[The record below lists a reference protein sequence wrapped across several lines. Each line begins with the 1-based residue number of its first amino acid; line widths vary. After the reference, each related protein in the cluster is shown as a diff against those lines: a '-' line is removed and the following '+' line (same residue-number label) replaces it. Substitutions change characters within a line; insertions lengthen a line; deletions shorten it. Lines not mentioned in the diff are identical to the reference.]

1 MKRTLSSVSVILVL
15 VMLLSMAAPMTA
27 SAVGDEITV
36 KDLTAHIYNM
46 EDTETMQ
53 CLFKSSMPDMAFI
66 STVDYLKHVYV
77 DEPTEEKNA
86 DGTYTITNPKGTM
99 VIDPQKDT
107 LHFDNFEDFIS
118 AEKNA
123 EGTEL
128 DAPYIREY
136 TPVNEG
142 EVNGLDLD
150 LSPYKIDVIEYDGR
164 TYFPVSSIGLL
175 FSETYNTAVYD
186 KDNVYFIH
194 TSDIVMGTCYFKN
207 TTVYDTLE
215 RSKDL
220 VELTYN
226 ELCFA
231 VDKLYGRP
239 AQAEIAEMLEEKS
252 FDETLDEYSDDTR
265 RAKELLLSE
274 STIDYVLGTAYLG
287 QILFDGGH
295 TALNYPA
302 VLAFLTPGTAV
313 YDELLEL
320 GDSEDFRDR
329 QAVDYTFKALG
340 SSQRSA
346 DMSELRSGKYANYEL
361 VKAWDDKSASKLYVA
376 GDTAVFAFDMFINEA
391 AYHFKWS
398 LDYAEEKGIKRF
410 VIDLSCNSGGSAA
423 VVMYIMAMITN
434 KDKDSYSASYRK
446 LQTLTGNITRID
458 HDMDL
463 NLDGEI
469 NALDKDVYYDFE
481 YAFITSGISY
491 SCGNLLP
498 CLARDAGFPILGE
511 RSGGGAC
518 SLLIAYTPETFY
530 YTLSSYNKIITA
542 DGNDVDSGAELDYD
556 LTKRVTDDEG
566 NESIDYSGLYDLE
579 DISRKIDMYYDVQL
593 LGDVDGDCD
602 VTVIDATVIQRVLAE
617 LPVDSYNEAAADT
630 DGDGDVTILDAT
642 FIQRFLAGLP
652 CPAGIGEEI
661 QEPATEEIEEPT
673 AIEHKLVKSVGHYLW
688 DYGNNGWQLSQT
700 TSIEYENAY
709 PVMIENLDNYDD
721 AEPSK
726 TVFEYTFDG
735 EKPAARTETDLADN
749 TVTTVTYNDGRVYD
763 YEMKYLN
770 GAFTGKRLFQ
780 YGNGGEY
787 FTMVLHDEFR
797 SGEGLFP
804 DVMMEE
810 MDSVSVTI
818 ENGLLKRT
826 TNTGIYTKWSEGE
839 EKKWVRFNGKYSA
852 DYDNDGIVSLLSAV
866 YSVTGYEEQGKFE
879 VKKENGIITEITSY
893 ISSGGGWEPYEQ
905 FVFEYNDT
913 EISPSRYATM
923 INYFITNH
931 GGNYYCYNW
940 Y

>member
-27 SAVGDEITV
+27 SAAGDEITE
-36 KDLTAHIYNM
+36 KDLSAHIYSMDNT
-46 EDTETMQ
+46 DTIQ

-66 STVDYLKHVYV
+66 STVDYLKHIYV
-77 DEPTEEKNA
+77 DEPTEEKNE

-118 AEKNA
+118 AKENA
-123 EGTEL
+123 DGTEL
-128 DAPYIREY
+128 DATYFREHA
-136 TPVNEG
+136 PINEG
-142 EVNGLDLD
+142 EINGLDLD
-150 LSPYKIDVIEYDGR
+150 LSPYKIDIIEYEGR

-175 FSETYNTAVYD
+175 FGATYNTAVYD

-194 TSDIVMGTCYFKN
+194 TSDIVMGSCYFKN
-207 TTVYDTLE
+207 TMVYDTLE

-220 VELTYN
+220 VELSYN
-226 ELCFA
+226 DLCFA

-239 AQAEIAEMLEEKS
+239 AQAEIASMLEEKS

-274 STIDYVLGTAYLG
+274 SMTDYILGTAYLG
-287 QILFDGGH
+287 QVFYDGGH
-295 TALNYPA
+295 TAINYPA
-302 VLAFLTPGTAV
+302 VLAILTPETAV
-313 YDELLEL
+313 NDELQRLV
-320 GDSEDFRDR
+320 GSEDFRDR
-329 QAVDYTFKALG
+329 QAINNTFSALTSG
-340 SSQRSA
+340 QKSA
-346 DMSELRSGKYANYEL
+346 NMSELRSGKYENYEL
-361 VKAWDDKSASKLYVA
+361 VKAWDDKSASKLYVT
-376 GDTAVFAFDMFINEA
+376 GNTAVFAFDSFINEA
-391 AYHFKWS
+391 VYNFKWS
-398 LDYAEEKGIKRF
+398 LDYAKENGIKRF

-434 KDKDSYSASYRK
+434 QDKDSYTTYYRK

-458 HDMDL
+458 CDIDL

-469 NALDKDVYYDFE
+469 NDLDKDVYYDFE

-518 SLLIAYTPETFY
+518 SLLIAYTPETFF
-530 YTLSSYNKIITA
+530 YTMSSYNKFITA
-542 DGNDVDSGAELDYD
+542 DDSDVDSGAELDYD

-579 DISRKIDMYYDVQL
+579 DISRKIDCYYDIQL
-593 LGDVDGDCD
+593 LGDADGDCD
-602 VTVIDATVIQRVLAE
+602 VTILDATVIQRMLAD

-630 DGDGDVTILDAT
+630 DSDGDVTILDAT

-661 QEPATEEIEEPT
+661 QEPATEEIQDST
-673 AIEHKLVKSVGHYLW
+673 TIEHKLVKSVDHYIW
-688 DYGNNGWQLSQT
+688 NYGYDNWQLSQT

-709 PVMIENLDNYDD
+709 PVMIENLGNYDD
-721 AEPSK
+721 AEPAK

-735 EKPAARTETDLADN
+735 EKPLTRTETDLTNN

-763 YEMKYLN
+763 YDMKSLSS
-770 GAFTGKRLFQ
+770 GSTAKKMFQ
-780 YGNGGEY
+780 YGVGGEY

-797 SGEGLFP
+797 SGEGFAP
-804 DVMMEE
+804 DYMMEE
-810 MDSVSVTI
+810 MDSVSVTT

-839 EKKWVRFNGKYSA
+839 EKNWVRFNGKYSA
-852 DYDNDGIVSLLSAV
+852 DYDDDGIVSLLSAV
-866 YSVTGYEEQGKFE
+866 YSLSGYEEQGKFE
-879 VKKENGIITEITSY
+879 VKKENGRITEITRY
-893 ISSGGGWEPYEQ
+893 IPGDGGWLPYEQ
-905 FVFEYNDT
+905 YVFEYNDT

-923 INYFITNH
+923 INYFIADH
-931 GGNYYCYNW
+931 GGNYYYYNW

>member
-1 MKRTLSSVSVILVL
+1 MKRILSSVSVILVL
-15 VMLLSMAAPMTA
+15 VMLLSVAAPLTV
-27 SAVGDEITV
+27 SAAGDEITA
-36 KDLTAHIYNM
+36 KDLTAHIYSM

-66 STVDYLKHVYV
+66 STVDFLKNIFV

-99 VIDPQKDT
+99 VIDPEKDD
-107 LHFDNFEDFIS
+107 LHFDSFEDFVS
-118 AEKNA
+118 AKVNA

-128 DAPYIREY
+128 DAPYIKEY
-136 TPVNEG
+136 APVNEG
-142 EVNGLDLD
+142 EMKSLDLD

-175 FSETYNTAVYD
+175 FGATYNTATYYN
-186 KDNVYFIH
+186 DNIYFIH
-194 TSDIVMGTCYFKN
+194 TSDIVTGTCYFKN
-207 TTVYDTLE
+207 STAYDTLV

-220 VELTYN
+220 VELSYN
-226 ELCFA
+226 DLCFA
-231 VDKLYGRP
+231 FDKLYGRP
-239 AQAEIAEMLEEKS
+239 AQAEIASMLEEKS
-252 FDETLDEYSDDTR
+252 FDETLDEYNDDTR

-274 STIDYVLGTAYLG
+274 NMVDYVLGTAYLG
-287 QILFDGGH
+287 EAFYDGGH
-295 TALNYPA
+295 TAVNYPA
-302 VLAFLTPGTAV
+302 VLTLITSGNALN
-313 YDELLEL
+313 DELNRIV
-320 GDSEDFRDR
+320 GSEDFRDR
-329 QAVDYTFKALG
+329 QAINYVLKTLA
-340 SSQRSA
+340 SSQKSRNMA
-346 DMSELRSGKYANYEL
+346 EYRSGKYENYEL
-361 VKAWDDKSASKLYVA
+361 VKAWDDKSASKLYVVE
-376 GDTAVFAFDMFINEA
+376 DTAVFAFDSFVNEA
-391 AYHFKWS
+391 VYHFKWS
-398 LDYAEEKGIKRF
+398 LDYAKEKGIKRF
-410 VIDLSCNSGGSAA
+410 VIDLSCNTGGNAA

-434 KDKDSYSASYRK
+434 KDKDSYTTSYRQI
-446 LQTLTGNITRID
+446 QTLTGNTTRID
-458 HDMDL
+458 NEIDL

-469 NALDKDVYYDFE
+469 NDLDKSVYYDFE

-518 SLLIAYTPETFY
+518 SLLIAYTPETFF
-530 YTLSSYNKIITA
+530 YTMSSYNKFITA
-542 DGNDVDSGAELDYD
+542 DNSDVDSGAELDYD

-579 DISRKIDMYYDVQL
+579 DISRKIDSFYGVQL
-593 LGDVDGDCD
+593 LGD
-602 VTVIDATVIQRVLAE
+602 A
-617 LPVDSYNEAAADT
+617 

-642 FIQRFLAGLP
+642 AIQRMLASIPVEYFDDVAADVDGDGDVTILDATYIQRFLAGMP

-661 QEPATEEIEEPT
+661 RQTSDSSDLEYRLLE
-673 AIEHKLVKSVGHYLW
+673 SVQTYRW
-688 DYGNNGWQLSQT
+688 DYQYDDWELAHT

-721 AEPSK
+721 AEPAK

-735 EKPAARTETDLADN
+735 EKPVTRTETDLANN
-749 TVTTVTYNDGRVYD
+749 TVTTVKYNDGRVYD
-763 YEMKYLN
+763 YDMKSLSS
-770 GAFTGKRLFQ
+770 GSTAKLMFQ

-797 SGEGLFP
+797 SGEGYSS
-804 DVMMEE
+804 DAMMEE
-810 MDSVSVTI
+810 MDSVSVTT

-839 EKKWVRFNGKYSA
+839 EKNWVRFNGKYSA
-852 DYDNDGIVSLLSAV
+852 DYDDDGIVSLLSAV
-866 YSVTGYEEQGKFE
+866 YSSTGYEEQGKFE
-879 VKKENGIITEITSY
+879 VQKENGRITEITRY
-893 ISSGGGWEPYEQ
+893 IPGDGGWKPYEQ
-905 FVFEYNDT
+905 YVFEYNDT

-923 INYFITNH
+923 INYFIADH
-931 GGNYYCYNW
+931 GGNYYFYNW

>member
-1 MKRTLSSVSVILVL
+1 MKRILSSVSVILVL
-15 VMLLSMAAPMTA
+15 VMLLSVAAPMTA
-27 SAVGDEITV
+27 FAAGDEITV
-36 KDLTAHIYNM
+36 KDLTAHIYSM
-46 EDTETMQ
+46 DDTETMQ

-66 STVDYLKHVYV
+66 STVDFLKHIYV

-107 LHFDNFEDFIS
+107 LHFDSFEDFIS
-118 AEKNA
+118 AKENA
-123 EGTEL
+123 VGTEM
-128 DAPYIREY
+128 DAPYFREY
-136 TPVNEG
+136 APINEG
-142 EVNGLDLD
+142 EMNDLDLD
-150 LSPYKIDVIEYDGR
+150 LSPYKIDIIEYDGR

-175 FSETYNTAVYD
+175 FGATYNTAVYYE
-186 KDNVYFIH
+186 DNIYFIH
-194 TSDIVMGTCYFKN
+194 TSDIVMGTCYFN
-207 TTVYDTLE
+207 NSTAYDSLE

-220 VELTYN
+220 VELNYN
-226 ELCFA
+226 DLCFA
-231 VDKLYGRP
+231 FDKLYGRP
-239 AQAEIAEMLEEKS
+239 AQAEIASTLEEKS
-252 FDETLDEYSDDTR
+252 FDETLDEYNDDTR

-274 STIDYVLGTAYLG
+274 SMTDYVLGTAYLG
-287 QILFDGGH
+287 QVFSDGGH
-295 TALNYPA
+295 TAINYPA

-313 YDELLEL
+313 FDELQRMV
-320 GDSEDFRDR
+320 GTEDFRDR
-329 QAVDYTFKALG
+329 QAVNYLISSLS

-346 DMSELRSGKYANYEL
+346 NMSEFRSGEYENYEL
-361 VKAWDDKSASKLYVA
+361 VKAWDDKSAAKLYVA
-376 GDTAVFAFDMFINEA
+376 GDTAVFVFDSFINEA
-391 AYHFKWS
+391 VYHFKWS
-398 LDYAEEKGIKRF
+398 LDYAEENGIKRF

-434 KDKDSYSASYRK
+434 ENKDSYTTSYRK
-446 LQTLTGNITRID
+446 IQTLTGNTTRID
-458 HDMDL
+458 NDLDL

-469 NALDKDVYYDFE
+469 NDLDKDVYYDFE

-518 SLLIAYTPETFY
+518 SLLIAYTPELFFY
-530 YTLSSYNKIITA
+530 TISSYNKFITA
-542 DGNDVDSGAELDYD
+542 DGNDVDNGAELDYD

-566 NESIDYSGLYDLE
+566 NETIDYSGLYDLE

-593 LGDVDGDCD
+593 LGDADGDCD
-602 VTVIDATVIQRVLAE
+602 VTILDATVIQRVLAK
-617 LPVDSYNEAAADT
+617 LSVDSYNEAAADT
-630 DGDGDVTILDAT
+630 DGDGDVTIIDAT
-642 FIQRFLAGLP
+642 FIQRFLAGMP

-661 QEPATEEIEEPT
+661 RQTSDSSDLEYRLLE
-673 AIEHKLVKSVGHYLW
+673 SVQTYRW
-688 DYGNNGWQLSQT
+688 DYQYDDWDLENT

-709 PVMIENLDNYDD
+709 PVMIEILDNYDD

-735 EKPAARTETDLADN
+735 EKPVTRTETDLANN

-763 YEMKYLN
+763 YDMKSLSS
-770 GAFTGKRLFQ
+770 GSTAKKMFQ
-780 YGNGGEY
+780 YGVGGEY

-797 SGEGLFP
+797 SGEGFAP
-804 DVMMEE
+804 DYMMEE
-810 MDSVSVTI
+810 MDSVSVTT

-839 EKKWVRFNGKYSA
+839 EKNWVRFNGKYSA
-852 DYDNDGIVSLLSAV
+852 DYDDDGIVSLLSAV
-866 YSVTGYEEQGKFE
+866 YSLTGYEEQGKFE
-879 VKKENGIITEITSY
+879 VKKENGRITEITRY
-893 ISSGGGWEPYEQ
+893 IPNNGGWMPFEQ
-905 FVFEYNDT
+905 YVFEYNDT
-913 EISPSRYATM
+913 DISPSRYATM

-931 GGNYYCYNW
+931 GGNYYFYNW

>member
-1 MKRTLSSVSVILVL
+1 M
-15 VMLLSMAAPMTA
+15 
-27 SAVGDEITV
+27 
-36 KDLTAHIYNM
+36 
-46 EDTETMQ
+46 
-53 CLFKSSMPDMAFI
+53 
-66 STVDYLKHVYV
+66 
-77 DEPTEEKNA
+77 
-86 DGTYTITNPKGTM
+86 
-99 VIDPQKDT
+99 
-107 LHFDNFEDFIS
+107 
-118 AEKNA
+118 
-123 EGTEL
+123 
-128 DAPYIREY
+128 
-136 TPVNEG
+136 
-142 EVNGLDLD
+142 
-150 LSPYKIDVIEYDGR
+150 
-164 TYFPVSSIGLL
+164 
-175 FSETYNTAVYD
+175 
-186 KDNVYFIH
+186 
-194 TSDIVMGTCYFKN
+194 
-207 TTVYDTLE
+207 
-215 RSKDL
+215 
-220 VELTYN
+220 
-226 ELCFA
+226 
-231 VDKLYGRP
+231 
-239 AQAEIAEMLEEKS
+239 
-252 FDETLDEYSDDTR
+252 
-265 RAKELLLSE
+265 
-274 STIDYVLGTAYLG
+274 
-287 QILFDGGH
+287 FDGGH

-313 YDELLEL
+313 YDEISEL

-329 QAVDYTFKALG
+329 QAVDYTFKSLG
-340 SSQRSA
+340 SGQRSA
-346 DMSELRSGKYANYEL
+346 DMSELRSDEYANYEL
-361 VKAWDDKSASKLYVA
+361 VNAWDDQSASKLYVA
-376 GDTAVFAFDMFINEA
+376 GDTAVFAFNKFINEA
-391 AYHFKWS
+391 VYHFKWS
-398 LDYAEEKGIKRF
+398 LDYAKEKGIKRF

-458 HDMDL
+458 HDIDL

-469 NALDKDVYYDFE
+469 NDLDKSVYYDFE

-518 SLLIAYTPETFY
+518 SLLIAYTPETFF

-579 DISRKIDMYYDVQL
+579 DISRKIDMYYGVQL
-593 LGDVDGDCD
+593 LGDADGDGE
-602 VTVIDATVIQRVLAE
+602 VSILDATAIQRKDVLLSVAYFDD
-617 LPVDSYNEAAADT
+617 VAADV

-652 CPAGIGEEI
+652 CPAGIGGAI
-661 QEPATEEIEEPT
+661 QQTSDSSDLEYRLLESVQTYRRDYQYDDW
-673 AIEHKLVKSVGHYLW
+673 KLA
-688 DYGNNGWQLSQT
+688 QT

-735 EKPAARTETDLADN
+735 EKPVTRTETDLANN
-749 TVTTVTYNDGRVYD
+749 TITTVKYNDGRVYD
-763 YEMKYLN
+763 YDMKSL
-770 GAFTGKRLFQ
+770 GSGSTAKKMFQ

-797 SGEGLFP
+797 SGEEFAP

-810 MDSVSVTI
+810 MDSVSVTT

-852 DYDNDGIVSLLSAV
+852 DYDDDGIVSLLSAV
-866 YSVTGYEEQGKFE
+866 YSLSGYEEQGKFE
-879 VKKENGIITEITSY
+879 VKKKNGQITEITRY
-893 ISSGGGWEPYEQ
+893 TPSGGEWKPDEQ
-905 FVFEYNDT
+905 YVFKYNDT
-913 EISPSRYATM
+913 EISPSRYAAM
-923 INYFITNH
+923 INYFIADH

>member
-1 MKRTLSSVSVILVL
+1 MKKLLSSVSVTLVL

-27 SAVGDEITV
+27 PAAGDGITE

-46 EDTETMQ
+46 EDTETMK

-66 STVDYLKHVYV
+66 STVDFLKHIYV

-99 VIDPQKDT
+99 VIDPQHDT
-107 LHFDNFEDFIS
+107 IHFDYFEDFIS
-118 AEKNA
+118 AKPNVD
-123 EGTEL
+123 GTEM
-128 DAPYIREY
+128 DVPYLKEY
-136 TPVNEG
+136 APVNEG
-142 EVNGLDLD
+142 EINGLDLD
-150 LSPYKIDVIEYDGR
+150 LSPYKIDIIEYDGK

-175 FSETYNTAVYD
+175 FSETYNTALYD
-186 KDNVYFIH
+186 KDNIYFIH
-194 TSDIVMGTCYFKN
+194 TSDIVMGTTYFKN
-207 TTVYDTLE
+207 TMVYDTLE

-220 VELTYN
+220 VELSYN
-226 ELCFA
+226 DLCFA

-239 AQAEIAEMLEEKS
+239 AQAELAAMLEEKS

-274 STIDYVLGTAYLG
+274 KTIDYVLGTAYLG
-287 QILFDGGH
+287 LVFADGGH
-295 TALNYPA
+295 TALNYPV

-313 YDELLEL
+313 YDELSEL

-329 QAVDYTFKALG
+329 QAVEYTFRAL
-340 SSQRSA
+340 SSGQRSA
-346 DMSELRSGKYANYEL
+346 EMSELRSGKYANYKL
-361 VKAWDDKSASKLYVA
+361 VNAWDDKSASKLYVA

-398 LDYAEEKGIKRF
+398 LDYAKEKGIKRF
-410 VIDLSCNSGGSAA
+410 VIDLSCNTGGSAA

-434 KDKDSYSASYRK
+434 KDKDSYTTSYRK
-446 LQTLTGNITRID
+446 IQTLTGNITRID
-458 HDMDL
+458 HDIDL

-469 NALDKDVYYDFE
+469 NGLDKSVYYDFE

-518 SLLIAYTPETFY
+518 SLFIGYTPETFF
-530 YTLSSYNKIITA
+530 YTMSSYNKFITA
-542 DGNDVDSGAELDYD
+542 DNSDVDSGAELDYD

-566 NESIDYSGLYDLE
+566 NDSIDYSGLYDLE

-593 LGDVDGDCD
+593 LGDADGDSD
-602 VTVIDATVIQRVLAE
+602 VTIIDATVIQRVLAE
-617 LPVDSYNEAAADT
+617 LSVDSYNEAAADT
-630 DGDGDVTILDAT
+630 DGDGDVTIIDAT

-661 QEPATEEIEEPT
+661 RQSSDSSDLEYRLLE
-673 AIEHKLVKSVGHYLW
+673 SVQTYRW
-688 DYGNNGWQLSQT
+688 DYRYDDWELAHT

-709 PVMIENLDNYDD
+709 PVMIENFDNYDE
-721 AEPSK
+721 AVPSK

-735 EKPAARTETDLADN
+735 EKPATRTETDLANN
-749 TVTTVTYNDGRVYD
+749 TITTVKYNDGRVYD
-763 YEMKYLN
+763 YDMKSLSN
-770 GAFTGKRLFQ
+770 GNTAKQMFQ
-780 YGNGGEY
+780 YGIGGEY

-797 SGEGLFP
+797 SGEGYSP

-810 MDSVSVTI
+810 MDSVSVTT

-826 TNTGIYTKWSEGE
+826 PTPAFTQ
-839 EKKWVRFNGKYSA
+839 NGRR
-852 DYDNDGIVSLLSAV
+852 
-866 YSVTGYEEQGKFE
+866 
-879 VKKENGIITEITSY
+879 VKKRNG
-893 ISSGGGWEPYEQ
+893 
-905 FVFEYNDT
+905 
-913 EISPSRYATM
+913 
-923 INYFITNH
+923 
-931 GGNYYCYNW
+931 
-940 Y
+940 